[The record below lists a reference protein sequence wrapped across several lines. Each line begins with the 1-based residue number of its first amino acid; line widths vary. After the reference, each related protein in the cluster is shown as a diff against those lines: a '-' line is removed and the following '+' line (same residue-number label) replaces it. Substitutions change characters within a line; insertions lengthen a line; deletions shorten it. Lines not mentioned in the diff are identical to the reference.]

1 MPQIY
6 FVQIESRPAFGRGV
20 DSAPTTMK
28 QSGSPRKRAA
38 APARRS
44 AGNAERMLDVL
55 RQFRVVIRSIKQH
68 YQWVEKRCGV
78 SGAQLWAM
86 ERIAATQ
93 GLTPGDLARELAI
106 HPSTASNLLARL
118 EALKLVERRRRH
130 ADQRRVQLYLTAR
143 AQAVLAKAPRPLKG
157 VLQQALADLP
167 PTHLAT
173 LHKGLEELL
182 GLMRNRDEAAQRKLL
197 SEL

>member
-1 MPQIY
+1 MKH
-6 FVQIESRPAFGRGV
+6 SR
-20 DSAPTTMK
+20 S
-28 QSGSPRKRAA
+28 SRKRAT

-68 YQWVEKRCGV
+68 YQWVEQRCGV

-93 GLTPGDLARELAI
+93 GITPGDLARELAI

-118 EALKLVERRRRH
+118 EASKLVERRRRH

-173 LHKGLEELL
+173 LHTGLDELL
-182 GLMRNRDEAAQRKLL
+182 GLMRNRDQTAQRKLL
-197 SEL
+197 GEP

>member
-1 MPQIY
+1 M
-6 FVQIESRPAFGRGV
+6 RH
-20 DSAPTTMK
+20 
-28 QSGSPRKRAA
+28 SGSPRKRAI

-44 AGNAERMLDVL
+44 DGDAERMLDVL

-68 YQWVEKRCGV
+68 YQWVERRCGV

-86 ERIAATQ
+86 ERIAATR
-93 GLTPGDLARELAI
+93 GITPGDLARELAI

-118 EALKLVERRRRH
+118 EALKLVERHRRH

-167 PTHLAT
+167 PTQLAR
-173 LHKGLEELL
+173 LHKGLDELL
-182 GLMRNRDEAAQRKLL
+182 RLMRNRDEAAQRKLL
-197 SEL
+197 AEF